1 MVVELYGPCWCSGS
15 LMARW
20 FGGPLATPEQVSI
33 FKKLESLLGLV
44 LRGKVISKAELPTPR
59 TT

>member
-1 MVVELYGPCWCSGS
+1 
-15 LMARW
+15 MARW
-20 FGGPLATPEQVSI
+20 FGGPLPKTEKVSI

-44 LRGKVISKAELPTPR
+44 LRREEISKAELPTPR